1 MGKLTY
7 SEIKND
13 IQKAKEELFIANRR
27 FEFADTNEMIDICS
41 LQIEVAKK
49 KCDYL
54 IKLAKEQ
61 GMLSDDL
68 LETNVSAVI

>member
-1 MGKLTY
+1 MDKLTY

-13 IQKAKEELFIANRR
+13 IQKAKEELLIANRR
-27 FEFADTNEMIDICS
+27 FDFADTNEMIDICA

-54 IKLAKEQ
+54 LKIAREQ
-61 GMLSDDL
+61 GMISD
-68 LETNVSAVI
+68 ETVISAVL

>member
-1 MGKLTY
+1 MDKLTY

-13 IQKAKEELFIANRR
+13 IQKAKEELLIANRR
-27 FEFADTNEMIDICS
+27 FDFADTNEMIDICA

-54 IKLAKEQ
+54 LKISREQ
-61 GMLSDDL
+61 GMISD
-68 LETNVSAVI
+68 ETVISAVL

>member
-1 MGKLTY
+1 MDKLTY

-13 IQKAKEELFIANRR
+13 IQKAKEELLIANRR
-27 FEFADTNEMIDICS
+27 FDFADTNEMIDICA

-54 IKLAKEQ
+54 LKIAREQ
-61 GMLSDDL
+61 GMISV
-68 LETNVSAVI
+68 ETVISAVL